1 MSKATYSVRIRWNWL
16 TLKLLVTNENG
27 DCTQGTI
34 CDTLTIVWSIRPLNS
49 MLLSSYVV
57 LAVFFFRNV
66 VAQ

>member
-16 TLKLLVTNENG
+16 TPKLLVTNENG